1 MEVRSKF
8 SRALTLCAMAV
19 TVLTALL
26 SLGAV
31 RAVAQQFGTAA
42 SPFEFAT
49 PVLAAGQAARLNV
62 VNTSA
67 RDQAPL
73 SMTLAF
79 DIYTRSSSTSG
90 DSTGDPDAGL
100 DGYRFRRRVSQEVTV
115 APGESASFDY
125 TNSAAESAQVRAVLE
140 VAGIDTSPG
149 GEVAGIDTSPV
160 IVTFELHERGRPV
173 TVVARKVDVF
183 GWHKC
188 SSQVPNIKIEG
199 FDLEWQNF
207 CDCVYGSEKWSVL
220 CMFDLL
226 DWVKGNA
233 K

>member
-125 TNSAAESAQVRAVLE
+125 LNPDGASVMVRASATTS
-140 VAGIDTSPG
+140 AGT
-149 GEVAGIDTSPV
+149 EVAGIDTSPV